1 MDGAKR
7 RKGKARWRAAARRE
21 EVCAAP
27 REDGGEETAG
37 DVQERRAEGLG
48 ATFRRDVYAAYA
60 KRHASPS
67 PLLRDT
73 CRATLVGGGL
83 CAAGE
88 GLFWV
93 FRSFGIGE
101 ERGRLLVTLVFIA
114 LAGVLTAAGW
124 FDRIARFGG
133 AGTLV
138 PVTGFSNS
146 VVAAAMDNRSEGL
159 ITGVGAKMF
168 AVAGPVIVYG
178 TAAGAVF
185 GVLYWLVGWIG
196 DKL

>member
-27 REDGGEETAG
+27 REDAETAG
-37 DVQERRAEGLG
+37 DAGGRTEGLG
-48 ATFRRDVYAAYA
+48 PLFRREVYAEYV
-60 KRHASPS
+60 KKHARPS
-67 PLLRDT
+67 PLLRDVG
-73 CRATLVGGGL
+73 RAFWVGGGL
-83 CAAGE
+83 CALGE
-88 GLFWV
+88 GLFWL
-93 FRSFGIGE
+93 FRSLGAEE
-101 ERGRLLVTLVFIA
+101 ERGRLLVTLTFIA

-146 VVAAAMDNRSEGL
+146 VVAAAMDNRSEGMIL
-159 ITGVGAKMF
+159 GVGAKMF

-178 TAAGAVF
+178 TAAGAIF

>member
-7 RKGKARWRAAARRE
+7 GKGKARWRAAARRE

-27 REDGGEETAG
+27 REDAGEETAG
-37 DVQERRAEGLG
+37 DVGGRTEGLG
-48 ATFRRDVYAAYA
+48 PLFRREVYAEYV
-60 KRHASPS
+60 KKHARPS
-67 PLLRDT
+67 PLLRDVG
-73 CRATLVGGGL
+73 RAFWVGGGL
-83 CAAGE
+83 CALGE
-88 GLFWV
+88 GLFWL
-93 FRSFGIGE
+93 FRALGAEE
-101 ERGRLLVTLVFIA
+101 ERGRLLVTLAFIA

-146 VVAAAMDNRSEGL
+146 VVAAAMDNRSEGMIL
-159 ITGVGAKMF
+159 GVGAKMF

-178 TAAGAVF
+178 TAAGAIF